1 MRIFKVVLRFK
12 CYEILFIFK
21 FLFYFLSVWFILKIE
36 FLKVFDN
43 VLLLIM
49 SIYWFNLEYI
59 LKIFEKLL
67 FCFKLEDK
75 YEIEE
80 RFYNIG
86 NLIMSIVNFW
96 SMEYDLEY
104 VFVFKDFWYIMI
116 FIFYDFEMMW
126 CFKFFMK

>member
-1 MRIFKVVLRFK
+1 MKFYLYLNFN
-12 CYEILFIFK
+12 FIF
-21 FLFYFLSVWFILKIE
+21 WFILKIE

-104 VFVFKDFWYIMI
+104 VFVFKDFWYLMI
-116 FIFYDFEMMW
+116 FIFYDFVMMW